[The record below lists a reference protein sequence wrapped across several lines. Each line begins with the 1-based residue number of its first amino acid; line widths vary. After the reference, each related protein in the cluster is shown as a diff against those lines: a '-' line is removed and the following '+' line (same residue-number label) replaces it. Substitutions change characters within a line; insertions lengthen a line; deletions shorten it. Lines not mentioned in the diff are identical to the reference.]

1 MKILASGDLNVEL
14 LGRSFAKLDTGTH
27 ESLQEAVNFVETIE
41 KRQGD
46 NVACLEE
53 IALYDGWLIT
63 DELQRMGNALNG
75 QYLLSLVK
83 DIQ

>member
-1 MKILASGDLNVEL
+1 MKILASGELNVEL
-14 LGRSFAKLDTGTH
+14 LGRGFAWLDTGTH
-27 ESLQEAVNFVETIE
+27 ERLQEAAHFVETIE

-46 NVACLEE
+46 KVACLEE
-53 IALYDGWLIT
+53 IALCNGWLT
-63 DELQRMGNALNG
+63 ADELQRMGNAFNG

>member
-14 LGRSFAKLDTGTH
+14 LGRSFLDTGTH

-75 QYLLSLVK
+75 QNLLSLVK